1 MSSRGKF
8 RGKKRK
14 RGARRIE
21 SEEPESPPQANGI
34 QADDDLGWHVQCI
47 TLEDYNIF
55 LMRLKKSR
63 DVDEKELYRYLHDD
77 VLPQL
82 IEQEKE
88 REQARQQQEQE
99 FLKEQAYA
107 ARKRSTR
114 LVQKEEERKIMRE
127 KEAELIKFQ
136 IAEEGKKRE
145 EHKLKKLEQEREARL
160 LLREQRQR
168 ERELRIQQRE
178 EEKMRATEDAE
189 RLGKPIKF
197 LIKAATSPAPVKLTT
212 RQQALESKREGD
224 ATEPYRKPDESWFFD
239 CLCGKHGTNYVTLSL
254 D

>member
-1 MSSRGKF
+1 M
-8 RGKKRK
+8 
-14 RGARRIE
+14 
-21 SEEPESPPQANGI
+21 
-34 QADDDLGWHVQCI
+34 DDNAGWHLQCI
-47 TLEDYNIF
+47 TLEDYNTF

-63 DVDEKELYRYLHDD
+63 DVDEKELYRYLNDD

-88 REQARQQQEQE
+88 REQARQQKEQE

-127 KEAELIKFQ
+127 KEAESIKLQ
-136 IAEEGKKRE
+136 LVEEEKKRE
-145 EHKLKKLEQEREARL
+145 EQKLKKLEQERETRL

-178 EEKMRATEDAE
+178 EDKMRATEEAE
-189 RLGKPIKF
+189 RLGKPIIKF
-197 LIKAATSPAPVKLTT
+197 LTKAAMSPTTAKLTT
-212 RQQALESKREGD
+212 RQQALESKRGGD
-224 ATEPYRKPDESWFFD
+224 AIEPHKNPDESWLFD
-239 CLCGKHGTNYVTLSL
+239 CLCGRHGTNYVSLSL
-254 D
+254 NWKTNLKG